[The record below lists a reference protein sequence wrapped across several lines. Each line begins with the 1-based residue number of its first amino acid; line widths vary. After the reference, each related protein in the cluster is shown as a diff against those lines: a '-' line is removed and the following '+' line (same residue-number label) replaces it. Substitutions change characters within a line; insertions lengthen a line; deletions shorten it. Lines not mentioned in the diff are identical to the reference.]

1 VPPPPAQYF
10 HGGVDG
16 SNAFVPMLDA
26 DGNWEGGVRLPHV
39 SSTVLGRRAAAPLG
53 TYEPLNDAGLN
64 PFNPFTLISGTFNRF
79 SDAEILA
86 RYRTRQTYVRR
97 IVLAAVSL
105 AERHYITADDAAA
118 LVVAAQN
125 EPLSDA
131 LHARERSSSDES
143 DLMRRLRRGW
153 IALRLAK
160 AISE

>member
-1 VPPPPAQYF
+1 
-10 HGGVDG
+10 
-16 SNAFVPMLDA
+16 M
-26 DGNWEGGVRLPHV
+26 
-39 SSTVLGRRAAAPLG
+39 
-53 TYEPLNDAGLN
+53 
-64 PFNPFTLISGTFNRF
+64 IIGTFNRC

-86 RYRTRQTYVRR
+86 RYRTRQTYVCR

-143 DLMRRLRRGW
+143 D
-153 IALRLAK
+153 
-160 AISE
+160 